1 MPSVAGQKTLMTKDI
16 TPRSAPA
23 SDHETFQQTIQ
34 RLNES
39 FVSQRWTSIAEVVIA
54 FGAIALMMSK
64 TSESNGRAV
73 DITVESLLSAF
84 ILSRSFRVFR
94 FREIKSILAKQME
107 IAGRQRRQA
116 DRLYGLSIL
125 DPLTGLHNRRFGEE
139 RLSEEVSRAERS
151 GDALAIILFDLD
163 CFKEIN
169 DTFGHSAGDLALKE
183 FARRMKRAIR
193 NCDVP
198 VRIGGDEFLLVLPE
212 CSSDK
217 VDLVLKR
224 MGVPKLEFDSK
235 QIPLQY
241 SVGRAHYQYGDTT
254 SSMLERADQFLYE
267 QKADRKAAMSS
278 STVVTPAITGTLI

>member
-1 MPSVAGQKTLMTKDI
+1 
-16 TPRSAPA
+16 
-23 SDHETFQQTIQ
+23 
-34 RLNES
+34 
-39 FVSQRWTSIAEVVIA
+39 
-54 FGAIALMMSK
+54 MMSK

-212 CSSDK
+212 CSRDK

-254 SSMLERADQFLYE
+254 SSRCQ
-267 QKADRKAAMSS
+267 
-278 STVVTPAITGTLI
+278 VVL